1 MTSGTT
7 VAQILGQLLDDWDMR
22 FQDPSIQKTK
32 GKHPKWFIRP
42 VVPIYTGGAIV
53 SRQKV
58 LTLGRCAEM
67 TRKEAERAK
76 QAKMAEINGG
86 SALITAQVK
95 VSDLIAEFQRVRLPL
110 LAASTQE
117 KYAAHLR
124 NHVGLLGD
132 MQLFEVTPQFVQGW
146 LLSLKLGGWAKL
158 DVKNLLSAMFE
169 QARKWRLW
177 SEANPIADV
186 DLPRLEEKR
195 EKRIPSEDQIR
206 RLRVALDCCG
216 AVASGVSGPDVRLM
230 LDVAMLTGWR
240 VSEILGLRTDAID
253 GEVLEVRRTW
263 IRGELRDT
271 PKTRAGRRRNWVG
284 PMAAE
289 LKARA
294 RFGFVFC
301 GDDEVPPD
309 DRDIQQHI
317 LRPCA
322 EAAGCYWP
330 GFGFHVFRRLN
341 NTYRQQAGATLPEVM
356 RAMGHT
362 SAAMTAHYTV
372 TDLDRER
379 AVVGKIQG
387 RVQ

>member
-1 MTSGTT
+1 MTTQT
-7 VAQILGQLLDDWDMR
+7 IRQLLDDWAMR
-22 FQDPSIQKTK
+22 FQDPSIQKT
-32 GKHPKWFIRP
+32 GGRNPKWFIRP
-42 VVPIYTGGAIV
+42 VVPVLSGGAIV
-53 SRQKV
+53 KRQKV
-58 LTLGRCAEM
+58 ITLGRCAEM
-67 TRKEAERAK
+67 SRKQAERAK
-76 QAKMAEINGG
+76 QARMAEINGG
-86 SALITAQVK
+86 AGLITAQVK
-95 VSDLIAEFQRVRLPL
+95 LSDVIAEFRRVRLPL
-110 LAASTQE
+110 LASSTQE

-124 NHVGLLGD
+124 NHVGLLGE
-132 MQLFEVTPQFVQGW
+132 MQLFEITPQFVQGW
-146 LLSLKLGGWAKL
+146 LLTLKLSGWARL
-158 DVKNLLSAMFE
+158 DVKNLLSALFE
-169 QARKWRLW
+169 QARKWRMW
-177 SEANPIADV
+177 DGANPIADV

-195 EKRIPSEDQIR
+195 EKRIPNEDQIR
-206 RLRVALDCCG
+206 RLRSTLDCCG

-284 PMAAE
+284 PLASE

-301 GDDEVPPD
+301 GADEVPPD

-322 EAAGCYWP
+322 EACGCYWP
-330 GFGFHVFRRLN
+330 GFGFHTFRRLN

-362 SAAMTAHYTV
+362 SAAMTAHYTAV
-372 TDLDRER
+372 DLDRER

-387 RVQ
+387 RLQ